1 MTDIENDSYYNHSIR
16 EIHARKYEDSE
27 TLTSQITS
35 SFSESAT
42 SSVIAKKKQ
51 EILND
56 DDIDDFSLESERF
69 EMKVMYTP
77 WNDLKQKNDDSVSD
91 PVFSIVEST
100 TDDESVNSFQK
111 AWTGNKTK
119 DDDDDDFDTLFAK
132 WCEGKISN
140 LEFNK
145 LLKNMKDEES
155 LFLASTVYSNEK
167 EKHEDL
173 LAEEEDES
181 PENDAADEK
190 PHYLLH
196 NSEEEYSS
204 KSKNDHLQPIDEKS
218 AASSYHTCFE
228 IEPIIHDDVSSIG
241 QSLPSTNP
249 YSDPYAQAAIAIE
262 KEHRIRS
269 IKSDSVDAIHYL
281 PNQLHVEP
289 NEQRH
294 SNDHNVE
301 SEEKKHVKELLEESF
316 ELSEL
321 EDTSSNN
328 NIAEASKMISELKK
342 MYKQMFDDMSKKSNA
357 SKHPII
363 EEIEVKKK
371 EPDDAVA
378 SISKLI
384 AEVKAEIKSVYTE
397 MSKEGDE
404 RLEDFVSKN
413 SSILESIKEE
423 DEDDLESVHAVKEIR
438 FFKSDDE
445 ELGICQCQSDLHK
458 CPRPHTIDGKK
469 SIWKKRCSAACILL
483 LLLGLGLGVWYILKM
498 HHDNARP
505 AKFSYLV

>member
-1 MTDIENDSYYNHSIR
+1 MIDIENDSYYNHSIR
-16 EIHARKYEDSE
+16 EIHAKNYGDSE

-42 SSVIAKKKQ
+42 SSVIARKKQ
-51 EILND
+51 EILKD

-100 TDDESVNSFQK
+100 TDDESVSSFQK
-111 AWTGNKTK
+111 AWTEKKTK
-119 DDDDDDFDTLFAK
+119 DSVDDFDTLFTR

-140 LEFNK
+140 EEFNK
-145 LLKNMKDEES
+145 LIKNLKDEES
-155 LFLASTVYSNEK
+155 LFLASTVYSDEK

-173 LAEEEDES
+173 LAEEEEEDES
-181 PENDAADEK
+181 PENDATDGK
-190 PHYLLH
+190 PNYPSHS
-196 NSEEEYSS
+196 SEEKYSS
-204 KSKNDHLQPIDEKS
+204 KSRNNHLRPIDEKS
-218 AASSYHTCFE
+218 SASSYHTCFE

-249 YSDPYAQAAIAIE
+249 YSDPYAQPIE
-262 KEHRIRS
+262 KENRS
-269 IKSDSVDAIHYL
+269 SRSKNDSFDEVHYL
-281 PNQLHVEP
+281 PNQLHAEA
-289 NEQRH
+289 NDRRH
-294 SNDHNVE
+294 SNDHVE
-301 SEEKKHVKELLEESF
+301 SEKKKHVKELLEESF

-357 SKHPII
+357 AKHPII

-371 EPDDAVA
+371 DSDDTVA

-423 DEDDLESVHAVKEIR
+423 DEDDLESVHTVKEIR

-469 SIWKKRCSAACILL
+469 SIWKKRCSAVCILF
-483 LLLGLGLGVWYILKM
+483 LLLGLGLGLWYILQM
-498 HHDNARP
+498 HHENARP

>member
-1 MTDIENDSYYNHSIR
+1 
-16 EIHARKYEDSE
+16 
-27 TLTSQITS
+27 
-35 SFSESAT
+35 
-42 SSVIAKKKQ
+42 
-51 EILND
+51 
-56 DDIDDFSLESERF
+56 
-69 EMKVMYTP
+69 MYTP

-100 TDDESVNSFQK
+100 TDDESVSSFQK
-111 AWTGNKTK
+111 AWTGKKTK
-119 DDDDDDFDTLFAK
+119 DSVDDFDTLFTR

-140 LEFNK
+140 EEFNK
-145 LLKNMKDEES
+145 LIKNLKDEES
-155 LFLASTVYSNEK
+155 LFLASTVYSDEK

-173 LAEEEDES
+173 LAEEEEEDES
-181 PENDAADEK
+181 PENDATDGK
-190 PHYLLH
+190 PNYPSHS
-196 NSEEEYSS
+196 SEEKYSS
-204 KSKNDHLQPIDEKS
+204 KSRNNHLRPIDEKS
-218 AASSYHTCFE
+218 VASSYHTCFE

-249 YSDPYAQAAIAIE
+249 YSDPYAQPIE
-262 KEHRIRS
+262 KENRS
-269 IKSDSVDAIHYL
+269 SRSKNDSFDEVHYL
-281 PNQLHVEP
+281 PNQLHAEA
-289 NEQRH
+289 NDRRH
-294 SNDHNVE
+294 SHDHVE
-301 SEEKKHVKELLEESF
+301 SEKKKHVKELLEESF

-342 MYKQMFDDMSKKSNA
+342 MYKQMFDDMSKKSNTA
-357 SKHPII
+357 KHPII

-371 EPDDAVA
+371 DSDDTVA

-423 DEDDLESVHAVKEIR
+423 DEDDLESVHTVKEIR

-469 SIWKKRCSAACILL
+469 SIWKKRCSAVCILF
-483 LLLGLGLGVWYILKM
+483 LLLGLGLGLWYILQM